1 MKNFLN
7 VKNIKFKAI
16 ICFTIFFESIIF
28 AQELS
33 PKVKFIKGNFK
44 DKQIAVKQAA
54 LLGDY
59 KLAYDALN
67 FCLSSKQILGND
79 KDLETLVLESLNV
92 LSNNANNDFSNANFA
107 EKDGNL
113 SLGSVFSA
121 IFNNFDSDEIRTKIL
136 VLFKE
141 NPSVANVS
149 LVNNFVSENM
159 QTAGEMS
166 GALIEAIKGFE
177 FYGNN
182 TSFRLLFIADIL
194 EVWPEY
200 DEILEN
206 SYGTLAI
213 YSENEILHILSS
225 VPVEKKITI
234 LEKLN
239 KNSKI
244 SQKIRGEVAENALSQ
259 SINYIGGNLNTESEF
274 SQEDLHLQ
282 KLALDTISLTK
293 WTRASELANE
303 YFEIAKKQYELK
315 NISAESFSQII
326 KDISSVATS
335 KTDKILSKYLDF
347 LNKSAEQNLPLDM
360 NVVLSVIN
368 ALGDLG
374 NKAAFDYL
382 LYVTYLDYPEEV
394 TTAARNALAKLKW

>member
-7 VKNIKFKAI
+7 IKNIKLKTVIFLS
-16 ICFTIFFESIIF
+16 IFFESILF

-33 PKVKFIKGNFK
+33 PKVKFIKGNFQ

-54 LLGDY
+54 LMGDY

-92 LSNNANNDFSNANFA
+92 LSQIDFSNTNFS

-113 SLGSVFSA
+113 SFSSVFSA

-141 NPSVANVS
+141 NSSVANVS

-159 QTAGEMS
+159 QTASEMTL
-166 GALIEAIKGFE
+166 ALLEAIKGLE

-206 SYGTLAI
+206 SYGSLSI

-225 VPVEKKITI
+225 VPVEKKILI

-303 YFEIAKKQYELK
+303 YFEIAKNQYELK

-335 KTDKILSKYLDF
+335 KTDKILSEYLDF

>member
-7 VKNIKFKAI
+7 IKNIKLKTVIFLS
-16 ICFTIFFESIIF
+16 IFFESILF

-33 PKVKFIKGNFK
+33 PKVKFIKGNFQ

-54 LLGDY
+54 LMGDY

-67 FCLSSKQILGND
+67 FCLSSKQILEND
-79 KDLETLVLESLNV
+79 KDLENLVLESLNV
-92 LSNNANNDFSNANFA
+92 LSQIDFSNTNFS

-113 SLGSVFSA
+113 SFSSVFSA

-159 QTAGEMS
+159 QTASEMTL
-166 GALIEAIKGFE
+166 ALLEAIKGLE

-206 SYGTLAI
+206 SYGSLSI

-225 VPVEKKITI
+225 VPVEKKILI

-303 YFEIAKKQYELK
+303 YFEIAKNQYELK

-335 KTDKILSKYLDF
+335 KTDKILSEYLDF